1 MITGQVRRRL
11 SLTAA
16 RANARLILDR
26 VQVLGEGAEAAGARR
41 RLQAVEE
48 RRMDREQRAHHL
60 GLMLAR
66 AILRRGDIY
75 LQ

>member
-1 MITGQVRRRL
+1 MRGSSWIGSRFW
-11 SLTAA
+11 
-16 RANARLILDR
+16 
-26 VQVLGEGAEAAGARR
+26 GEGTEAAGARR

-60 GLMLAR
+60 GLMLGR

-75 LQ
+75 MQ